1 MPWLQRRRADDGRV
15 SEASSAATPSPALI
29 ARGLSV
35 RLGGRPALDDLSL
48 TLPQGASVALL
59 GPNGAG
65 KTTLFRAAVGLV
77 GTDSGSIELGGS
89 SVAFVPQRLEIEP
102 SFPATVTDV
111 VRMGRYGELGWL
123 GRFGERDRALVSNA
137 IAELGLEELAGRR
150 FGDLS
155 GGERQRALLAQA
167 AAQDAGLLLLDE
179 PFTGLDA
186 PTHAKLRSLLAQWRS
201 EGRTVVVATHDLQSA
216 SRDYDL
222 VICLNRRLVAF
233 GPPAATLTE
242 EVLAD
247 TFAGRIVRV
256 GDLLIDT
263 AHHHHGAG

>member
-1 MPWLQRRRADDGRV
+1 VSAGEAGRP
-15 SEASSAATPSPALI
+15 AAVT
-29 ARGLSV
+29 ARELSV
-35 RLGGRPALDDLSL
+35 RLGGRPALDKVSFE
-48 TLPQGASVALL
+48 LPTGSAVALL

-77 GTDSGSIELGGS
+77 KPSGGSIELSGR
-89 SVAFVPQRLEIEP
+89 VAFVPQRLDIEP

-123 GRFGERDRALVSNA
+123 RRFGERDRELVAAA
-137 IAELGLEELAGRR
+137 ISKLGIESLADRR

-167 AAQDAGLLLLDE
+167 TAQDAEVLLLDE
-179 PFTGLDA
+179 PFAGLDA
-186 PTHAKLRSLLAQWRS
+186 PTHASVRAQLADWRS
-201 EGRTVVVATHDLQSA
+201 EGRTVVVATHDLESA
-216 SRDYDL
+216 SRDFDL
-222 VICLNRRLVAF
+222 VLCLNRRLVAL
-233 GPPAATLTE
+233 GPPDRTCTE
-242 EVLAD
+242 AVLAE
-247 TFAGRIVRV
+247 TFAGRVVRV

>member
-1 MPWLQRRRADDGRV
+1 V
-15 SEASSAATPSPALI
+15 I
-29 ARGLSV
+29 ARGLRV
-35 RLGGRPALDDLSL
+35 RLGGRLALDDVSFQ
-48 TLPQGASVALL
+48 LPKGVTVALL

-77 GTDSGSIELGGS
+77 KPERGSIELEGQ
-89 SVAFVPQRLEIEP
+89 VAFVPQRLDIEP

-123 GRFGERDRALVSNA
+123 RRFGPRDRELVDRAISALG
-137 IAELGLEELAGRR
+137 IEGLAERR

-155 GGERQRALLAQA
+155 GGERQRTLLAQA
-167 AAQDAGLLLLDE
+167 AAQDAELLLLDE

-186 PTHAKLRSLLAQWRS
+186 PTHADLRALLASWRS
-201 EGRTVVVATHDLQSA
+201 QGRTVVVATHDLQSA
-216 SRDYDL
+216 AREYDL
-222 VICLNRRLVAF
+222 VICLNHRLVAF
-233 GPPAATLTE
+233 GPAGETCTE
-242 EVLAD
+242 EVLAE
-247 TFAGRIVRV
+247 TFAGRVVRV

>member
-1 MPWLQRRRADDGRV
+1 V
-15 SEASSAATPSPALI
+15 SEPAQAPAL
-29 ARGLSV
+29 AADELSV
-35 RLGGRPALDDLSL
+35 SLGGRAALRNVSFE
-48 TLPQGASVALL
+48 LPQGASVALL

-65 KTTLFRAAVGLV
+65 KTTLFRAAIGLV
-77 GTDSGSIELGGS
+77 RPESGSIAVSAGP
-89 SVAFVPQRLEIEP
+89 VAFVPQRLDIEP

-123 GRFGERDRALVSNA
+123 RRFAERDHELVAGAIEALG
-137 IAELGLEELAGRR
+137 IEELADRR

-167 AAQDAGLLLLDE
+167 AAQDARLLLLDE

-186 PTHAKLRSLLAQWRS
+186 PTAAALRERISAWRG
-201 EGRTVVVATHDLQSA
+201 EGRTIVVATHDLQSA

-222 VICLNRRLVAF
+222 VLCLNSRLVAF
-233 GPPAATLTE
+233 GPPGETCTE
-242 EVLAD
+242 QVLGE
-247 TFAGRIVRV
+247 TFAGRVVRV

>member
-1 MPWLQRRRADDGRV
+1 M
-15 SEASSAATPSPALI
+15 
-29 ARGLSV
+29 
-35 RLGGRPALDDLSL
+35 
-48 TLPQGASVALL
+48 ALL

-77 GTDSGSIELGGS
+77 KPEAGSIELSGR
-89 SVAFVPQRLEIEP
+89 VAFVPQRLDIEP

-123 GRFGERDRALVSNA
+123 RRFGERDHELVDES
-137 IAELGLEELAGRR
+137 ISKLGIESLAERR

-167 AAQDAGLLLLDE
+167 AAQDAELLLLDE

-186 PTHAKLRSLLAQWRS
+186 PTHADLRALLAGWRS
-201 EGRTVVVATHDLQSA
+201 QGRTVVVATHDLQSA

-222 VICLNRRLVAF
+222 VLCLNRRLVAIA
-233 GPPAATLTE
+233 PPAEAITE
-242 EVLAD
+242 AILAE
-247 TFAGRIVRV
+247 TFAGRVVRV

>member
-1 MPWLQRRRADDGRV
+1 VSIALAAD
-15 SEASSAATPSPALI
+15 
-29 ARGLSV
+29 GLTV
-35 RLGGRPALDDLSL
+35 RLGGRPALEDVSFE
-48 TLPQGASVALL
+48 LPSGSSVALL

-65 KTTLFRAAVGLV
+65 KTTLFRAAVGLARP
-77 GTDSGSIELGGS
+77 GSGSIRVGAG
-89 SVAFVPQRLEIEP
+89 SVAFVPQRLDIEP
-102 SFPATVTDV
+102 SFPATVRDV

-123 GRFGERDRALVSNA
+123 RRFGPRDHQLVDEA
-137 IAELGLEELAGRR
+137 ISSLGVGHLSDRR

-167 AAQDAGLLLLDE
+167 TAQDAGLLLLDE

-186 PTHAKLRSLLAQWRS
+186 PTHATLRDRLAGWRT

-233 GPPAATLTE
+233 GPPAEACTE
-242 EVLAD
+242 GVLAE
-247 TFAGRIVRV
+247 TFAGRVVRV

>member
-1 MPWLQRRRADDGRV
+1 V
-15 SEASSAATPSPALI
+15 SEGQPGPAIAADRLT
-29 ARGLSV
+29 V
-35 RLGGRPALDDLSL
+35 RLGGRVALEDISFE
-48 TLPQGASVALL
+48 LPQGAAVALL

-77 GTDSGSIELGGS
+77 RPSSGSIEVGAGP
-89 SVAFVPQRLEIEP
+89 VAFVPQRLDIEP

-111 VRMGRYGELGWL
+111 VRMGRYGDLGWL
-123 GRFGERDRALVSNA
+123 RRFGERDHELVAEAISALGIES
-137 IAELGLEELAGRR
+137 LADRR

-167 AAQDAGLLLLDE
+167 AAQDARLLLLDE

-186 PTHAKLRSLLAQWRS
+186 PTSAALREQLAGWRS

-222 VICLNRRLVAF
+222 VLCLNSRLVAI
-233 GPPAATLTE
+233 GPPAQTCTE
-242 EVLAD
+242 KVLAE
-247 TFAGRIVRV
+247 TFAGRVVRV

>member
-1 MPWLQRRRADDGRV
+1 MSGP
-15 SEASSAATPSPALI
+15 AAGPALT
-29 ARGLSV
+29 ARGLTV
-35 RLGGRPALDDLSL
+35 RLGGRPALEDLGFE
-48 TLPQGASVALL
+48 LPRGASVALL

-65 KTTLFRAAVGLV
+65 KTTLFRAAIGLV
-77 GTDSGSIELGGS
+77 RPDSGSIEVS
-89 SVAFVPQRLEIEP
+89 ARPVAFVPQRLDIEP

-123 GRFGERDRALVSNA
+123 RRFGERDHRLVDEAISALGIEA
-137 IAELGLEELAGRR
+137 LADRR

-155 GGERQRALLAQA
+155 GGERQRTLLAQA
-167 AAQDAGLLLLDE
+167 AAQDARLLLLDE

-186 PTHAKLRSLLAQWRS
+186 PTAGALRERIKSWRE
-201 EGRTVVVATHDLQSA
+201 EGRTIVVATHDLQSA

-222 VICLNRRLVAF
+222 VLCLNSRLVAF
-233 GPPAATLTE
+233 GPPADTCTE
-242 EVLAD
+242 SVLGE
-247 TFAGRIVRV
+247 TFAGRVVRV